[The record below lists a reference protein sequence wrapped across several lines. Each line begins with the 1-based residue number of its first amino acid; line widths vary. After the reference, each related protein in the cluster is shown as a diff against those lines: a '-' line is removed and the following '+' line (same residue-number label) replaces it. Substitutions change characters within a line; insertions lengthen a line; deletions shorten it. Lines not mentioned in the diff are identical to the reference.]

1 MGLSSFDGRDPTLE
15 LFDTTLVG
23 LERAMS
29 GSALRQQVIANNIAN
44 ANTPNFKASD
54 VDFHTALEQAFA
66 GQPTVDQVDSTK
78 FSVQTDSASTGRM
91 DGNNVDIDQQMAN
104 LSENTL
110 DYQSL
115 ESVMASRISILKTAI
130 GQVQ

>member
-1 MGLSSFDGRDPTLE
+1 M
-15 LFDTTLVG
+15 
-23 LERAMS
+23 
-29 GSALRQQVIANNIAN
+29 
-44 ANTPNFKASD
+44 
-54 VDFHTALEQAFA
+54 
-66 GQPTVDQVDSTK
+66 
-78 FSVQTDSASTGRM
+78 QTDSTSTGRL

-130 GQVQ
+130 GQAQ

>member
-1 MGLSSFDGRDPTLE
+1 ME

-54 VDFHTALEQAFA
+54 VDFHAALAQAFA
-66 GQPTVDQVDSTK
+66 GQPTVDQIGATD
-78 FSVQTDSASTGRM
+78 FSVETDSASTGRL

-130 GQVQ
+130 GQTP

>member
-1 MGLSSFDGRDPTLE
+1 M
-15 LFDTTLVG
+15 
-23 LERAMS
+23 
-29 GSALRQQVIANNIAN
+29 
-44 ANTPNFKASD
+44 
-54 VDFHTALEQAFA
+54 
-66 GQPTVDQVDSTK
+66 DQIDSTN

>member
-1 MGLSSFDGRDPTLE
+1 ME
-15 LFDTTLVG
+15 LFDTTIVG

-54 VDFHTALEQAFA
+54 VDFHAALAQAFA
-66 GQPTVDQVDSTK
+66 GQPTTDQIAATT
-78 FSVQTDSASTGRM
+78 FGIQTDSTSTGRL
-91 DGNNVDIDQQMAN
+91 DGNNVDIDQQMSN

-115 ESVMASRISILKTAI
+115 ESVMASRISTLKTAI

>member
-1 MGLSSFDGRDPTLE
+1 MD
-15 LFDTTLVG
+15 LFDTTIVG

-54 VDFHTALEQAFA
+54 VDFHAALAQAFGA
-66 GQPTVDQVDSTK
+66 QPTVDQVESTG
-78 FSVQTDSASTGRM
+78 FAVQTDSTSTGRI

-115 ESVMASRISILKTAI
+115 ESVFASRISILKTAI
-130 GQVQ
+130 GSV

>member
-1 MGLSSFDGRDPTLE
+1 M
-15 LFDTTLVG
+15 
-23 LERAMS
+23 
-29 GSALRQQVIANNIAN
+29 
-44 ANTPNFKASD
+44 
-54 VDFHTALEQAFA
+54 
-66 GQPTVDQVDSTK
+66 DQIDATD
-78 FSVQTDSASTGRM
+78 FSVQTDSASTGRL

-130 GQVQ
+130 GQTP

>member
-1 MGLSSFDGRDPTLE
+1 LE
-15 LFDTTLVG
+15 LFDTSIVG

-54 VDFHTALEQAFA
+54 VDFHAALAQAFA
-66 GQPTVDQVDSTK
+66 GQPTTDQIAATA
-78 FSVQTDSASTGRM
+78 FGVQTDSTSTGRL
-91 DGNNVDIDQQMAN
+91 DGNNVDIDQQMAT

-130 GQVQ
+130 GQAQ

>member
-1 MGLSSFDGRDPTLE
+1 ME

-44 ANTPNFKASD
+44 ANTPNFKASTSTSTPPW
-54 VDFHTALEQAFA
+54 HRRSPASR
-66 GQPTVDQVDSTK
+66 GVDQIDATD
-78 FSVQTDSASTGRM
+78 FSVQTDSASTGRL

-130 GQVQ
+130 GQTP

>member
-1 MGLSSFDGRDPTLE
+1 ME

-66 GQPTVDQVDSTK
+66 GQPTVDQIDSTN

-91 DGNNVDIDQQMAN
+91 DGNNVDIDQEMAKLHKN
-104 LSENTL
+104 NILIQL
-110 DYQSL
+110 YAQ
-115 ESVMASRISILKTAI
+115 VMAIELSQHRAAI
-130 GQVQ
+130 QGR

>member
-1 MGLSSFDGRDPTLE
+1 ME

-54 VDFHTALEQAFA
+54 VDFHAALAQAFA
-66 GQPTVDQVDSTK
+66 GQPTRGSDRRHRLLRSE
-78 FSVQTDSASTGRM
+78 TDSASTGRL

-130 GQVQ
+130 GQMQ

>member
-54 VDFHTALEQAFA
+54 VDFHTTLEQAFA
-66 GQPTVDQVDSTK
+66 GQPTVDQIDSTN

>member
-66 GQPTVDQVDSTK
+66 GQPNVDQIDSTN

>member
-1 MGLSSFDGRDPTLE
+1 ME

-44 ANTPNFKASD
+44 ANPPNFKASD

-66 GQPTVDQVDSTK
+66 GQPNVDQIDSTN

>member
-1 MGLSSFDGRDPTLE
+1 ME
-15 LFDTTLVG
+15 LFDTTIVG

-54 VDFHTALEQAFA
+54 VDFHAALAQAFA
-66 GQPTVDQVDSTK
+66 GQPTADQIAATS
-78 FSVQTDSASTGRM
+78 FAAQTDSASTGRL

>member
-66 GQPTVDQVDSTK
+66 GQPTVDQIDSTN